1 MRYTFFCRLGRYG
14 RPGLHYVYI
23 GGWIRPG
30 PEYVILQHG
39 NLTGSEYR
47 QICRDGCVKV
57 MSDRNNHI
65 GIYQEILTSYRAKKY
80 HYETARDIG
89 TLYKNKDN
97 IYIGRVRVYS
107 AI

>member
-1 MRYTFFCRLGRYG
+1 MRYTFFCKLGRFG

-30 PEYVILQHG
+30 PDFVILQHG

-47 QICRDGCVKV
+47 QIRRDGYIKV
-57 MSDRNNHI
+57 MSDRNNYI
-65 GIYQEILTSYRAKKY
+65 AIYQELLTSYRAKKY
-80 HYETARDIG
+80 HYETAGSIG
-89 TLYKNKDN
+89 SLYKKGDN
-97 IYIGRVRVYS
+97 IYIGHVNVYA